1 MIDSIHLTWGEQAPV
16 EGSDL
21 TVWTSLLPEEAGE
34 LRRVARGKRVLE
46 IGAGFGFSTL
56 VLASVAEHVWSIDPH
71 NVIPRPGYY
80 GFECDPAAVE
90 RYRAGT
96 LATLERNL
104 GRLGLSNRVSIR
116 RALSTLLA
124 PGKVLA
130 EELEPVGID
139 IAFIDGDHSYDAVC
153 DDLENCER
161 ILGEHGT
168 ILAHDYLEAG
178 NPDVKQAVDD
188 WLAGQTIRLVGTMAV
203 IEL

>member
-1 MIDSIHLTWGEQAPV
+1 MIDSIHLTWREQAPV

-80 GFECDPAAVE
+80 GFERDPAALE

-104 GRLGLSNRVSIR
+104 ERLGLSNRVSIR

-124 PGKVLA
+124 SGKVLA

-139 IAFIDGDHSYDAVC
+139 IAFIDGDHSYDAAC

-168 ILAHDYLEAG
+168 ILVHDYLEAG